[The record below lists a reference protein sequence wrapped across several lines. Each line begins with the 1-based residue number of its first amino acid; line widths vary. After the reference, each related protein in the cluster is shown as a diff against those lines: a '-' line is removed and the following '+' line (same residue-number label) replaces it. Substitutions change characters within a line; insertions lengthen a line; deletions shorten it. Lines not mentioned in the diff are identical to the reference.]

1 MPLSE
6 EIDRMFYIE
15 ELQKQIT
22 KNLDLKKKSRKKVV
36 HYMLKAA
43 IILLTIGLIKN
54 TEFKWV
60 NIFPDQNLYIIMW
73 QKQI

>member
-43 IILLTIGLIKN
+43 IILLTIGLIKKIQSLN
-54 TEFKWV
+54 EWISSQTK
-60 NIFPDQNLYIIMW
+60 IFI
-73 QKQI
+73 

>member
-43 IILLTIGLIKN
+43 IILLTIGLIK
-54 TEFKWV
+54 KYRV
-60 NIFPDQNLYIIMW
+60 
-73 QKQI
+73 

>member
-22 KNLDLKKKSRKKVV
+22 KNLDLKKKSRKNVV

-43 IILLTIGLIKN
+43 IILLTIGLIK
-54 TEFKWV
+54 KYR
-60 NIFPDQNLYIIMW
+60 L
-73 QKQI
+73 